1 MYYVLCCTEIRLIS
15 NFDITFL
22 TYERME
28 ESRESKLREQ
38 IPLFDFLTDFNLP
51 AGMPEWNGGMWNS
64 SGMPLKNY
72 SRNNGFRILD
82 GGGITLDHPLP
93 YQLKLDEYTSDDP
106 TLWPPCHEH
115 CSFKQFCGAVLISS
129 KHAIT
134 AAHCFWDNI
143 SKTFKKKNSVE

>member
-1 MYYVLCCTEIRLIS
+1 
-15 NFDITFL
+15 
-22 TYERME
+22 ME
-28 ESRESKLREQ
+28 ESCESKLREQ
-38 IPLFDFLTDFNLP
+38 IPLFDFLTDFNFP

-64 SGMPLKNY
+64 SGMPLKKY

-106 TLWPPCHEH
+106 TLWPPCREH

-134 AAHCFWDNI
+134 AAHCLWDSI
-143 SKTFKKKNSVE
+143 SKTFKKKTPVE

>member
-15 NFDITFL
+15 DFDITFL

-51 AGMPEWNGGMWNS
+51 ARMPDRT
-64 SGMPLKNY
+64 LKNYRPY

-82 GGGITLDHPLP
+82 GGGISLDRPLP
-93 YQLKLDEYTSDDP
+93 YQLKIDESISSVS
-106 TLWPPCHEH
+106 E
-115 CSFKQFCGAVLISS
+115 KQFCGATLISS

-134 AAHCFWDNI
+134 AAHCFWDDI
-143 SKTFKKKNSVE
+143 SKTFKKNSPVE

>member
-1 MYYVLCCTEIRLIS
+1 
-15 NFDITFL
+15 
-22 TYERME
+22 ME

-82 GGGITLDHPLP
+82 GGGISLDRPLP
-93 YQLKLDEYTSDDP
+93 YQLKIDESISSVS
-106 TLWPPCHEH
+106 E
-115 CSFKQFCGAVLISS
+115 KQFCGATLISS

-134 AAHCFWDNI
+134 AAHCFWDKM
-143 SKTFKKKNSVE
+143 SKTFKRKSPVE